1 MSEPVK
7 LSEVVESILKSLTEV
22 NESLARMAEQ
32 EKDFTA
38 ELEKLTK

>member
-7 LSEVVESILKSLTEV
+7 LSEVMEEIIQSLKEV

>member
-7 LSEVVESILKSLTEV
+7 LNDLIEDILKTLTEV

-32 EKDFTA
+32 DSEFTA

>member
-7 LSEVVESILKSLTEV
+7 LSEVIEGILKNLTEV

-32 EKDFTA
+32 DKELTA